1 MYEKI
6 HLYRYIYIPTH
17 IYKRNILNMSFMCRV
32 IWGGM
37 ELLMPKF
44 VKEIENDKK
53 YTHTKALTCI
63 PQHTVEKSYG
73 NDTFCVGHH
82 GV

>member
-1 MYEKI
+1 MYKKYI
-6 HLYRYIYIPTH
+6 YTGIYIPPH

-32 IWGGM
+32 IWGGI

-53 YTHTKALTCI
+53 YTYTKALTYI
-63 PQHTVEKSYG
+63 PLHIFEKKAMEMAFS
-73 NDTFCVGHH
+73 V
-82 GV
+82 

>member
-1 MYEKI
+1 
-6 HLYRYIYIPTH
+6 
-17 IYKRNILNMSFMCRV
+17 MSFMCRV

-53 YTHTKALTCI
+53 YTHTKALTYI
-63 PQHTVEKSYG
+63 PPHTVEKKVMEMAFS
-73 NDTFCVGHH
+73 V
-82 GV
+82 